1 MKERYNNL
9 IKKEE
14 NDFPRGLYK
23 TDPSFEIESGKI
35 FKGYESLFNKIKDK
49 HQNSCSVFVID
60 GFNGLDWNQ
69 FKESLAKLFS
79 SGGLEVLWENID
91 NYQLPEQNID
101 SLIAPFL
108 GKDDPLWGTH
118 YPFGMESFFDPVKIS
133 KLRIQAAKNKNN
145 NSIFIIYGCGSGIL
159 DIYDCLIYV
168 DIPKDYLQENA
179 RKNMVKNIGST
190 KNLKFGQFYKRSYF
204 VDWPAQNRKKRELL
218 PYIDILIDLSN
229 PFSPNVISGD
239 NFRSVLSLLS
249 ESPFRPR
256 PWFYPGPWGGKFMQG
271 HMGLDPSEPNFAW
284 SFELIAPENGIV
296 IRSEKETL
304 EFSFDFVMFQENKK
318 MLGESA
324 ARRFQ
329 YEWPIRMDYL
339 DTINGGNLST
349 QCHPRPEFM
358 IDNFGETYTQDETY
372 YISVAREDAKVYV
385 GLNEN
390 VDALEFKQKLLESEH
405 NGSEVDI
412 EKYVHSVKVK
422 PHDLILIP
430 NGTVHCSGEGN
441 LVLEISATPYI
452 FTFKIYD
459 YLRKDLNGNLR
470 KLNIERAFENIRKER
485 TSTFINKNYTP
496 QPKLINK
503 GDDWKDFEIYNRNES
518 FYNINRIDFLT
529 TCKLETEGR
538 GLIVNLV
545 EGRTIKI
552 KSNNGRIAELNL
564 YETMVIPEAS
574 ILISITNQTSHECK
588 LVYSFVR
595 SSAINSGLNDPQI

>member
-1 MKERYNNL
+1 MRNKFDNL
-9 IKKEE
+9 LAKDEE
-14 NDFPRGLYK
+14 NFPRGLYE
-23 TDPSFEIESGKI
+23 TDPSFEIDNGKI
-35 FKGYESLFNKIKDK
+35 DSGYEALFNKIKQSHK
-49 HQNSCSVFVID
+49 KGCRVFVID
-60 GFNGLDWNQ
+60 GFNGLDWVQFQKSLNQ
-69 FKESLAKLFS
+69 LLFD
-79 SGGLEVLWENID
+79 GGFELLWENID
-91 NYQLPEQNID
+91 SYQLPEKNID
-101 SLIAPFL
+101 ILIDPFL
-108 GKDDPLWGTH
+108 GGKDPLWGFH
-118 YPFGMESFFDPVKIS
+118 YPFGMESFFDPIKIS
-133 KLRIQAAKNKNN
+133 KLRIEAAKNKNN

-159 DIYDCLIYV
+159 DIYDCLIYL
-168 DIPKDYLQENA
+168 DIPKDILQENA
-179 RKNMVKNIGST
+179 RKNSVTNIGS
-190 KNLKFGQFYKRSYF
+190 KENLKFGQFYKRSYF

-218 PYIDILIDLSN
+218 PDIDILVDLSDSL
-229 PFSPNVISGD
+229 SPSMISGD
-239 NFRSVLSLLS
+239 DFRDTLSLLS

-284 SFELIAPENGIV
+284 SFELIAPENGVV
-296 IRSEKETL
+296 IKSEKETL
-304 EFSFDFVMFQENKK
+304 EFSFDFIMFQENKK
-318 MLGESA
+318 MLGEIA

-358 IDNFGETYTQDETY
+358 MDNFGETYTQDETY
-372 YISVAREDAKVYV
+372 YISVAKEDAKVYV

-390 VDALEFKQKLLESEH
+390 ADPLEFKEKLIESEK
-405 NGSEVDI
+405 NGAEVDI
-412 EKYVHSVKVK
+412 EKYVHSVKVR

-470 KLNIERAFENIRKER
+470 KLNIERAFENIREER
-485 TSTFINKNYTP
+485 TSTFIDKNYIP
-496 QPKLINK
+496 QPKLINQ
-503 GDDWKDFEIYNRNES
+503 GDDWKDFEIYNRKES

-529 TCKLETEGR
+529 TCMLETKDR
-538 GLIVNLV
+538 GLIINLV
-545 EGRTIKI
+545 EGRTIKLE
-552 KSNNGRIAELNL
+552 SENGRSMKLNL

-574 ILISITNQTSHECK
+574 KLIKITNQTNHECK

-595 SSAINSGLNDPQI
+595 PSSLEHGLNDPQL